1 MKQDLS
7 LPVEVEAFDTWAE
20 VYDTQPNPL
29 LALEERVLGSMMPD
43 VRGLDVLDAGCGTGR
58 WLQRLVDRSP
68 RSLLGVDIS
77 PAMLLLAGIKLSQ
90 KCSLRNGSCT
100 ALPVSDT
107 SCDMVL
113 SSFVVSYLEDLEA
126 FAREIDR
133 VARPGATIF
142 LTDMHPETEA
152 FRGWK
157 RAFKVKGAEMQI
169 SARGWDL
176 QQITQAFQARGF
188 KLVSLAEPAFGP
200 EERQIFEESGKLE
213 LYHSTED
220 LPAIYVLQLR
230 KPASFP
236 RLRKVLPQSAGAFV
250 LKQARCAIG
259 PDRTAAASISVVG
272 ERVESVQNL
281 SRGQSQAQFDGRYW
295 VDAQTH
301 SVIRSSVDLS
311 GYLLLP
317 GLINSHD
324 HLEFSLYPNI
334 GDGPYY
340 NAAQWAR
347 DIHANSAT
355 LIARHRK
362 VPRSTSLWWGA
373 IRNLLCG
380 ATTVCHHNPVAPELT
395 ASEFPIRVVSEF
407 GWAHSPSME
416 PDLAGK
422 FRESRADLP
431 FIVHAAEGVD
441 EGSAEEIFE
450 LDRIHAL
457 DQRTVLVHGLA
468 CTPESISLI
477 NRRCA
482 ALILCPTSNEFL
494 FHRSPSLAFIR
505 SLDHAVLGSDSPLT
519 AAGDLLDEIRF
530 AHLRIGIDANAI
542 YAMVTNRP
550 AEVLRLRRGEGGIK
564 PGSIADMVVVRDTGL
579 SPAETLAQL
588 TSDQIELVIL
598 GGRIQLAGPSLI
610 ERLPSVLRQGLQCFE
625 VDGQP
630 RWVRAPIDKLLA
642 EAEEVLGSDLRVGG
656 KRVCRAPAA

>member
-20 VYDTQPNPL
+20 VYDTQANPL

-58 WLQRLVDRSP
+58 WLQRLVSRSP

-90 KCSLRNGSCT
+90 KCSLRPGSCT
-100 ALPVSDT
+100 ALPVNDT
-107 SCDMVL
+107 SCDLVL
-113 SSFVVSYLEDLEA
+113 SSFVVSYLEDLDD

-157 RAFKVKGAEMQI
+157 RSFKVKGAEMQI
-169 SARGWDL
+169 SARGWRIK
-176 QQITQAFQARGF
+176 QITQAFQARGF

-200 EERQIFEESGKLE
+200 EEKQIFEESGKVE
-213 LYHSTED
+213 LYLSTEG

-230 KPASFP
+230 KPASSP
-236 RLRKVLPQSAGAFV
+236 RFRKVLPQSAGAFF
-250 LKQARCAIG
+250 LKQVRYATG
-259 PDRTAAASISVVG
+259 PDKTATGSISVVG
-272 ERVESVQNL
+272 ERIQSIQN
-281 SRGQSQAQFDGRYW
+281 RTQPQFDGRYW

-301 SVIRSSVDLS
+301 SVIRCSVDLS

-317 GLINSHD
+317 GLINAHD

-347 DIHANSAT
+347 DIHANKAT

-362 VPRSTSLWWGA
+362 VPRSTCLWWGA
-373 IRNLLCG
+373 IRNLLSG

-395 ASEFPIRVVSEF
+395 GPGFPIRVVSEF
-407 GWAHSPSME
+407 AWAHSPSLE

-468 CTPESISLI
+468 CTPECISLI

-494 FHRSPSLAFIR
+494 FHRSPSLGFVR
-505 SLDHAVLGSDSPLT
+505 SLDTAILGSDSPLT
-519 AAGDLLDEIRF
+519 AAGDLLDEIKF
-530 AHLRIGIDANAI
+530 AHTRTGIDANSI

-550 AEVLRLRRGEGGIK
+550 ADVLHLRRGEGDIK
-564 PGSIADMVVVRDTGL
+564 PGSVADMLVVRDSGL

-598 GGRIQLAGPSLI
+598 GGRVQLAGPSVI
-610 ERLPSVLRQGLQCFE
+610 GRLPSVLREGLERFE

-630 RWVRAPIDKLLA
+630 RWVRAPINKLLT
-642 EAEEVLGSDLRVGG
+642 EAEEALGSDLRVGG
-656 KRVCRAPAA
+656 KRVRRASAA